1 MAWVATVCA
10 FAQASAG
17 LHYDAPMISTL
28 DALRQLYTPPAERAR
43 LKQLSQLDEHCLRF
57 IALSPFVLLATA
69 DAQGLPDCS
78 PRGGA
83 PGFVQVASPTLL
95 RIPDSPGN
103 RRLDSLENI
112 LANGQAGLL
121 FLIPGVD
128 ETLRVNGHARLNDDA
143 AVCAALHDGKRVP
156 MLVVEIDVHEAYLH
170 CAKAFMRSRLWQPE
184 AQQSRACLAPTAEI
198 LRAHTGIETPVETPE
213 QMRARYAPDL

>member
-1 MAWVATVCA
+1 MP
-10 FAQASAG
+10 FALG
-17 LHYDAPMISTL
+17 RTRLHYDAPMISTL
-28 DALRQLYTPPAERAR
+28 DALRQLYPAPAERAR
-43 LKQLSQLDEHCLRF
+43 LKQLPQLDEHCQRF

-69 DAQGLPDCS
+69 DALGLPDCS

-83 PGFVQVASPTLL
+83 PGFVQVVSATLL
-95 RIPDSPGN
+95 RIPDAPGN

-128 ETLRVNGHARLNDDA
+128 ETLRVNGRARLNDDP
-143 AVCAALHDGKRVP
+143 AVCASLHDGKRVP
-156 MLVVEIDVHEAYLH
+156 PLVVEIEVQEAYLH

-184 AQQSRACLAPTAEI
+184 AQQSRACLAPTADI
-198 LRAHTGIETPVETPE
+198 LRAHTGIDTPVETPE
-213 QMRARYAPDL
+213 QMRVRYEPDL